1 MLVLEDS
8 DALCVVCQDVL
19 RDPVHV
25 VCQKA
30 CGLKL
35 CGQCWEQYALSQGGR
50 PRCPMC
56 KGLVFPDLTGA
67 DRVLQ
72 GVLGKF
78 SRRCCYGDEG
88 CEAPAALHDAM
99 VAHEARCG
107 FAPAACEWCKA
118 TLKAKDLEAHR
129 WSCTSVPCDGTAGK
143 VGLRV
148 SVGCT
153 FVGTAE
159 RVRRH
164 RAVCAH
170 HRFREHTKDLR
181 TRVRSHVA
189 DLVARREAERAAD
202 GWA

>member
-1 MLVLEDS
+1 MLLEES

-19 RDPVHV
+19 RNPVHV

-35 CGQCWEQYALSQGGR
+35 CKGCWDGYAVSQGGR

-67 DRVLQ
+67 DRVLC
-72 GVLGKF
+72 GVLGRF
-78 SRRCCYGDEG
+78 SRRCCYRDQG
-88 CEAPAALHDAM
+88 CEAPAALHAAM
-99 VAHEARCG
+99 VAHEAECG
-107 FAPAACEWCKA
+107 FAPAVCRWCNK
-118 TLKAKDLEAHR
+118 TLRAKDLEAHKAV
-129 WSCTSVPCDGTAGK
+129 CTSVPCDETAGK

-148 SVGCT
+148 SVGCDFT
-153 FVGTAE
+153 GSAE

-170 HRFREHTKDLR
+170 HRFGEHTKDLR
-181 TRVRSHVA
+181 ARVRSHVA

-202 GWA
+202 AWA